1 MLLSAKKRKSSSLF
15 NKSKTSINLALILFI
30 INFFIFSANQES
42 IFLKSIKRSL
52 NLTPYS
58 LSFFLDNLSNGIDS
72 VLQYFHFKK
81 TLIEENHNL
90 QNQLY
95 LLNNQIL
102 LQENL
107 ILDNQELQNKLEIK
121 EKYFDHSVIA
131 KILKINYSGKNHHF
145 LINKGQSD
153 QIQAGHIVVD
163 DKGILGQVI
172 DVQTDRSTVKTIR
185 SKDFYLTGYILINKG
200 QSDQIQAGHIVVD
213 DKGILGQVIDVQ
225 TDRSTVKTIR
235 SKDFYLTGY
244 ILINSKP
251 YQTLVQGN
259 NQNLT
264 INYFSKNIPIQ
275 IGDSIFTTGDDVF
288 IPEDVRIGK
297 VAELQQSELKDFY
310 KVIIKPASNPNQQ
323 KYLIVLK

>member
-1 MLLSAKKRKSSSLF
+1 MLLSAKKRKGSSLF
-15 NKSKTSINLALILFI
+15 NKSKTSINLALVLFI

-145 LINKGQSD
+145 LINKG
-153 QIQAGHIVVD
+153 
-163 DKGILGQVI
+163 
-172 DVQTDRSTVKTIR
+172 R
-185 SKDFYLTGYILINKG
+185 
-200 QSDQIQAGHIVVD
+200 SDQIQAGHIVVD

-259 NQNLT
+259 NQNLI

-275 IGDSIFTTGDDVF
+275 IGDSIFTTGDDIF

-297 VAELQQSELKDFY
+297 VAELQPSELKDFY
-310 KVIIKPASNPNQQ
+310 KVIIQPASNPNQQ

>member
-1 MLLSAKKRKSSSLF
+1 MLLSAKKRKGSSLF

-185 SKDFYLTGYILINKG
+185 SKDFYLTGYILIN
-200 QSDQIQAGHIVVD
+200 
-213 DKGILGQVIDVQ
+213 
-225 TDRSTVKTIR
+225 
-235 SKDFYLTGY
+235 
-244 ILINSKP
+244 SKP

>member
-1 MLLSAKKRKSSSLF
+1 MLLSAKKRKGSSLF

-185 SKDFYLTGYILINKG
+185 SKDFYLTGYILIN
-200 QSDQIQAGHIVVD
+200 
-213 DKGILGQVIDVQ
+213 
-225 TDRSTVKTIR
+225 
-235 SKDFYLTGY
+235 
-244 ILINSKP
+244 SKP

-297 VAELQQSELKDFY
+297 VARLQQSDLKDFY

>member
-15 NKSKTSINLALILFI
+15 NKSKTSINLALLLFI
-30 INFFIFSANQES
+30 INFFIFSVNQES

-185 SKDFYLTGYILINKG
+185 SKDFYLTGYILIN
-200 QSDQIQAGHIVVD
+200 
-213 DKGILGQVIDVQ
+213 
-225 TDRSTVKTIR
+225 
-235 SKDFYLTGY
+235 
-244 ILINSKP
+244 SKP

>member
-1 MLLSAKKRKSSSLF
+1 MLLSAKKRKGSSLF
-15 NKSKTSINLALILFI
+15 NKSKTSINLALLLFI

-153 QIQAGHIVVD
+153 QIQAGNIVVD
-163 DKGILGQVI
+163 DRGILGQVI
-172 DVQTDRSTVKTIR
+172 DVQTDQSTVKTIR
-185 SKDFYLTGYILINKG
+185 SKDFYLTGYIMI
-200 QSDQIQAGHIVVD
+200 
-213 DKGILGQVIDVQ
+213 
-225 TDRSTVKTIR
+225 
-235 SKDFYLTGY
+235 KD
-244 ILINSKP
+244 KP
-251 YQTLVQGN
+251 YLTLVQGD

-264 INYFSKNIPIQ
+264 INYFSKNTPIQ
-275 IGDSIFTTGDDVF
+275 INDSIYTTGDDLY
-288 IPEDVRIGK
+288 IPENIRIGK
-297 VAELQQSELKDFY
+297 VVKLQQSELKDFY
-310 KVIIKPASNPNQQ
+310 KVIIQPASNPNAQ

>member
-15 NKSKTSINLALILFI
+15 NKSKTSINLTLALFV
-30 INFFIFSANQES
+30 INFFIFSAHQDS
-42 IFLKSIKRSL
+42 KFFKSIKSSL
-52 NLTPYS
+52 NLTSYS
-58 LSFFLDNLSNGIDS
+58 LSFFLDNLTYGIDS
-72 VLQYFHFKK
+72 VHQYFLFKK
-81 TLIEENHNL
+81 TLIQENHEL
-90 QNQLY
+90 QNKLY
-95 LLNNQIL
+95 FLNNQIM

-121 EKYFDHSVIA
+121 EKYFDHSIIA

-145 LINKGQSD
+145 LINKGESD

-163 DKGILGQVI
+163 DKGILGQII

-185 SKDFYLTGYILINKG
+185 SKDFYLTGYLM
-200 QSDQIQAGHIVVD
+200 
-213 DKGILGQVIDVQ
+213 
-225 TDRSTVKTIR
+225 
-235 SKDFYLTGY
+235 
-244 ILINSKP
+244 INSKP

-264 INYFSKNIPIQ
+264 INYLSKNIPIQ
-275 IGDSIFTTGDDVF
+275 IGDSIFTTGDDMF

-297 VAELQQSELKDFY
+297 VAELQPSELKDFY
-310 KVIIKPASNPNQQ
+310 KVIIKPASSPNNQ

>member
-1 MLLSAKKRKSSSLF
+1 MLLSAKKRKGSSLF
-15 NKSKTSINLALILFI
+15 NKSKTSINLTLVLFI
-30 INFFIFSANQES
+30 FNFFIFSANQEG
-42 IFLKSIKRSL
+42 IFFKSIKRSL

-72 VLQYFHFKK
+72 ALQYFHFKK

-185 SKDFYLTGYILINKG
+185 SKDFYLTGYILIN
-200 QSDQIQAGHIVVD
+200 
-213 DKGILGQVIDVQ
+213 
-225 TDRSTVKTIR
+225 
-235 SKDFYLTGY
+235 
-244 ILINSKP
+244 SKP

-297 VAELQQSELKDFY
+297 VAELQPSELKDFY

>member
-1 MLLSAKKRKSSSLF
+1 MLLSAKKRKGSSLF
-15 NKSKTSINLALILFI
+15 NKSKTSINLTLVLFI

-58 LSFFLDNLSNGIDS
+58 VSFFLDNLSNGIDS

-121 EKYFDHSVIA
+121 EKYFFHSVIA

-145 LINKGQSD
+145 
-153 QIQAGHIVVD
+153 
-163 DKGILGQVI
+163 
-172 DVQTDRSTVKTIR
+172 
-185 SKDFYLTGYILINKG
+185 LINKG

>member
-15 NKSKTSINLALILFI
+15 NKSKTSINLTLALFV
-30 INFFIFSANQES
+30 INFFIFSAHQDS
-42 IFLKSIKRSL
+42 KFFKSIKSSL
-52 NLTPYS
+52 NLTSYS
-58 LSFFLDNLSNGIDS
+58 LSFFLDNLTYGIDS
-72 VLQYFHFKK
+72 VHQYFLFKK
-81 TLIEENHNL
+81 TLIQENHEL
-90 QNQLY
+90 QNKLY
-95 LLNNQIL
+95 FLNNQIL

-121 EKYFDHSVIA
+121 EKYFDHSIIA

-145 LINKGQSD
+145 LINKGESD

-163 DKGILGQVI
+163 DKGILGQII

-185 SKDFYLTGYILINKG
+185 SKDFYLTGYLM
-200 QSDQIQAGHIVVD
+200 
-213 DKGILGQVIDVQ
+213 
-225 TDRSTVKTIR
+225 
-235 SKDFYLTGY
+235 
-244 ILINSKP
+244 INSKP

-264 INYFSKNIPIQ
+264 INYLSKNIPIQ
-275 IGDSIFTTGDDVF
+275 IGDSIFTTGDDMF

-297 VAELQQSELKDFY
+297 VAELQPSELKDFY
-310 KVIIKPASNPNQQ
+310 KVIIKPASSPNNQ

>member
-15 NKSKTSINLALILFI
+15 NKSKTSINLTLVLFI

-90 QNQLY
+90 QNKLY

-145 LINKGQSD
+145 LINKGRSD

-163 DKGILGQVI
+163 DKGILGQV
-172 DVQTDRSTVKTIR
+172 T
-185 SKDFYLTGYILINKG
+185 
-200 QSDQIQAGHIVVD
+200 A
-213 DKGILGQVIDVQ
+213 VQ

-275 IGDSIFTTGDDVF
+275 IGDSIFTTGDGVF

>member
-1 MLLSAKKRKSSSLF
+1 MLLSAKKRKGSSLF
-15 NKSKTSINLALILFI
+15 NKSKTSINLTLVLFI

-185 SKDFYLTGYILINKG
+185 SKDFYLTGYILIN
-200 QSDQIQAGHIVVD
+200 
-213 DKGILGQVIDVQ
+213 
-225 TDRSTVKTIR
+225 
-235 SKDFYLTGY
+235 
-244 ILINSKP
+244 SKP

-288 IPEDVRIGK
+288 IPEDIRIGK
-297 VAELQQSELKDFY
+297 VAELQPSELKDFY

>member
-15 NKSKTSINLALILFI
+15 NKSKTSINLTLVLFI
-30 INFFIFSANQES
+30 INFFIFSANQEG
-42 IFLKSIKRSL
+42 IFFKSIKRSL

-145 LINKGQSD
+145 LINKGRSD

-172 DVQTDRSTVKTIR
+172 DVQTD
-185 SKDFYLTGYILINKG
+185 
-200 QSDQIQAGHIVVD
+200 Q
-213 DKGILGQVIDVQ
+213 
-225 TDRSTVKTIR
+225 STVKTIR

-297 VAELQQSELKDFY
+297 VAELQPSELKDFY

>member
-15 NKSKTSINLALILFI
+15 NKSKTSINLALVLFI

-185 SKDFYLTGYILINKG
+185 SKDFYLTGYILIN
-200 QSDQIQAGHIVVD
+200 
-213 DKGILGQVIDVQ
+213 
-225 TDRSTVKTIR
+225 
-235 SKDFYLTGY
+235 
-244 ILINSKP
+244 SKP

>member
-185 SKDFYLTGYILINKG
+185 SKDFYLTGYILIN
-200 QSDQIQAGHIVVD
+200 
-213 DKGILGQVIDVQ
+213 
-225 TDRSTVKTIR
+225 
-235 SKDFYLTGY
+235 
-244 ILINSKP
+244 SKP

-297 VAELQQSELKDFY
+297 VAELQPSELKDFY
-310 KVIIKPASNPNQQ
+310 KVIIQPASNPNQQ

>member
-72 VLQYFHFKK
+72 ALQYFHFKK

-145 LINKGQSD
+145 
-153 QIQAGHIVVD
+153 
-163 DKGILGQVI
+163 
-172 DVQTDRSTVKTIR
+172 
-185 SKDFYLTGYILINKG
+185 LINKG

>member
-1 MLLSAKKRKSSSLF
+1 MLLSAKKRKGSSLF
-15 NKSKTSINLALILFI
+15 NKSKTSIHLTFVLFI

-185 SKDFYLTGYILINKG
+185 SKDFYLTGYILIN
-200 QSDQIQAGHIVVD
+200 
-213 DKGILGQVIDVQ
+213 
-225 TDRSTVKTIR
+225 
-235 SKDFYLTGY
+235 
-244 ILINSKP
+244 SKP

-297 VAELQQSELKDFY
+297 VAELQPSELKDFY

>member
-1 MLLSAKKRKSSSLF
+1 MLLSAKKRKGSSLF
-15 NKSKTSINLALILFI
+15 NKSKTSINLALVLFI

-185 SKDFYLTGYILINKG
+185 SKDFYLTGYILIN
-200 QSDQIQAGHIVVD
+200 
-213 DKGILGQVIDVQ
+213 
-225 TDRSTVKTIR
+225 
-235 SKDFYLTGY
+235 
-244 ILINSKP
+244 SKP

>member
-1 MLLSAKKRKSSSLF
+1 MLLSAKKRKGSSLF
-15 NKSKTSINLALILFI
+15 NKPKTSINLTLVLFI

-185 SKDFYLTGYILINKG
+185 SKDFYLTGYILIN
-200 QSDQIQAGHIVVD
+200 
-213 DKGILGQVIDVQ
+213 
-225 TDRSTVKTIR
+225 
-235 SKDFYLTGY
+235 
-244 ILINSKP
+244 SKP

-264 INYFSKNIPIQ
+264 INHFSKNIPIQ
-275 IGDSIFTTGDDVF
+275 IGDSIFTTGDDEF

-297 VAELQQSELKDFY
+297 VAELQPSELKDFY
-310 KVIIKPASNPNQQ
+310 KVIIKPASNPNQH

>member
-1 MLLSAKKRKSSSLF
+1 MLLSAKKRKGSSLF

-145 LINKGQSD
+145 LINKG
-153 QIQAGHIVVD
+153 
-163 DKGILGQVI
+163 
-172 DVQTDRSTVKTIR
+172 R
-185 SKDFYLTGYILINKG
+185 
-200 QSDQIQAGHIVVD
+200 SDQIQAGHIVVD

-275 IGDSIFTTGDDVF
+275 IGDSIFTTGDDMF

-297 VAELQQSELKDFY
+297 VAELQPSELKDFY

>member
-15 NKSKTSINLALILFI
+15 NKSKTSINLTLALFV
-30 INFFIFSANQES
+30 INFFIFSAHQDS
-42 IFLKSIKRSL
+42 KFFKSIKSSL
-52 NLTPYS
+52 NLTSYS
-58 LSFFLDNLSNGIDS
+58 LSFFLDNLTYGIDS
-72 VLQYFHFKK
+72 VHQYFLFKK
-81 TLIEENHNL
+81 TLIQENHEL
-90 QNQLY
+90 QNKLY
-95 LLNNQIL
+95 FLNNQIL

-121 EKYFDHSVIA
+121 EKYFDHSIIA

-145 LINKGQSD
+145 LINKGESD

-163 DKGILGQVI
+163 DKGIVGQII

-185 SKDFYLTGYILINKG
+185 SKDFYLTGYLM
-200 QSDQIQAGHIVVD
+200 
-213 DKGILGQVIDVQ
+213 
-225 TDRSTVKTIR
+225 
-235 SKDFYLTGY
+235 
-244 ILINSKP
+244 INSKP

-264 INYFSKNIPIQ
+264 INYLSKNIPIQ
-275 IGDSIFTTGDDVF
+275 IGDSIFTTGDDMF

-297 VAELQQSELKDFY
+297 VAELQPSELKDFY
-310 KVIIKPASNPNQQ
+310 KVIIKPASSPNNQ

>member
-15 NKSKTSINLALILFI
+15 NKSKTSINLALLLFI

-185 SKDFYLTGYILINKG
+185 SKDFYLTGYILIN
-200 QSDQIQAGHIVVD
+200 
-213 DKGILGQVIDVQ
+213 
-225 TDRSTVKTIR
+225 
-235 SKDFYLTGY
+235 
-244 ILINSKP
+244 SKP

-275 IGDSIFTTGDDVF
+275 IGDSIFTTGDDVL

-297 VAELQQSELKDFY
+297 VAELQPSELKDFY

>member
-121 EKYFDHSVIA
+121 EKYFNHSVIA

-145 LINKGQSD
+145 
-153 QIQAGHIVVD
+153 
-163 DKGILGQVI
+163 
-172 DVQTDRSTVKTIR
+172 
-185 SKDFYLTGYILINKG
+185 LINKG

-297 VAELQQSELKDFY
+297 VAELQPSELKDFY

>member
-1 MLLSAKKRKSSSLF
+1 MLLSAKKRKGSSLF
-15 NKSKTSINLALILFI
+15 NKSKTSINLALLLFI

-185 SKDFYLTGYILINKG
+185 SKDFYLTGYILIN
-200 QSDQIQAGHIVVD
+200 
-213 DKGILGQVIDVQ
+213 
-225 TDRSTVKTIR
+225 
-235 SKDFYLTGY
+235 
-244 ILINSKP
+244 SKP

-297 VAELQQSELKDFY
+297 VAELQPSELKDFY

>member
-1 MLLSAKKRKSSSLF
+1 MLLSAKKRKGSSLF
-15 NKSKTSINLALILFI
+15 NKSKTSINLTLVLFI
-30 INFFIFSANQES
+30 INFFIFSANQEG
-42 IFLKSIKRSL
+42 IFFKSIKRSL

-131 KILKINYSGKNHHF
+131 KILKINYSGKSHHF
-145 LINKGQSD
+145 LINKGRSD

-185 SKDFYLTGYILINKG
+185 SKDFYLTGYILIN
-200 QSDQIQAGHIVVD
+200 
-213 DKGILGQVIDVQ
+213 
-225 TDRSTVKTIR
+225 
-235 SKDFYLTGY
+235 
-244 ILINSKP
+244 NKP

-259 NQNLT
+259 NQSLT

-275 IGDSIFTTGDDVF
+275 IGDSIFTTGDDMF

-297 VAELQQSELKDFY
+297 VAKLQPSELKDFY
-310 KVIIKPASNPNQQ
+310 KVIIQPASNPNKQ

>member
-1 MLLSAKKRKSSSLF
+1 MLLSAKKRKGSSLF

-185 SKDFYLTGYILINKG
+185 SKDFYLTGYILIN
-200 QSDQIQAGHIVVD
+200 
-213 DKGILGQVIDVQ
+213 
-225 TDRSTVKTIR
+225 
-235 SKDFYLTGY
+235 
-244 ILINSKP
+244 SKP

-297 VAELQQSELKDFY
+297 VAELQPSELKDFY

>member
-1 MLLSAKKRKSSSLF
+1 MLLSAKKRKGSSLF
-15 NKSKTSINLALILFI
+15 NKSKTSINLTLVLFI

-185 SKDFYLTGYILINKG
+185 SKDFYLTGYILIN
-200 QSDQIQAGHIVVD
+200 
-213 DKGILGQVIDVQ
+213 
-225 TDRSTVKTIR
+225 
-235 SKDFYLTGY
+235 
-244 ILINSKP
+244 SKP

-297 VAELQQSELKDFY
+297 VAELQPSELKDFY

>member
-15 NKSKTSINLALILFI
+15 NKSKTSINLTLVLFI
-30 INFFIFSANQES
+30 INFFIFSANQEG
-42 IFLKSIKRSL
+42 IFFKSIKRSL

-72 VLQYFHFKK
+72 ALQYFHFKK

-172 DVQTDRSTVKTIR
+172 DVQTD
-185 SKDFYLTGYILINKG
+185 
-200 QSDQIQAGHIVVD
+200 Q
-213 DKGILGQVIDVQ
+213 
-225 TDRSTVKTIR
+225 STVKTIR

-275 IGDSIFTTGDDVF
+275 IGDSIFTTGDDMF
-288 IPEDVRIGK
+288 TPEDVRIGK
-297 VAELQQSELKDFY
+297 VAELQPSELKDFY
-310 KVIIKPASNPNQQ
+310 KVIIQPASNPNQQ

>member
-15 NKSKTSINLALILFI
+15 NKSKTSINLALLLFI

-153 QIQAGHIVVD
+153 QIE
-163 DKGILGQVI
+163 
-172 DVQTDRSTVKTIR
+172 
-185 SKDFYLTGYILINKG
+185 
-200 QSDQIQAGHIVVD
+200 AGHIVVD